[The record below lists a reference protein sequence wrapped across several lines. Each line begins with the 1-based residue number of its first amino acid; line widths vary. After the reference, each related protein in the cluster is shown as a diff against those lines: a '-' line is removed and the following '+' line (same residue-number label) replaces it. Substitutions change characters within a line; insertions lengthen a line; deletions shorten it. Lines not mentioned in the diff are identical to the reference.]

1 MNRRH
6 MRFDGTHEN
15 EENKIESGKGSFFEV
30 ERTFYQDNI
39 PCNDDESP
47 LLRGLL
53 WDNKRLVGGDSLSL
67 SSLSS

>member
-15 EENKIESGKGSFFEV
+15 EENKIESGKPSFFGV

-39 PCNDDESP
+39 PCNDDKSP

-53 WDNKRLVGGDSLSL
+53 
-67 SSLSS
+67 